1 MNRESVKSRIERRR
15 KAQQHQLLIVIA
27 FFSLALGI
35 WLWYHFIYT
44 RTPEYS
50 LKTLKNAIEQHD
62 VDTAAR
68 CIDLDMLL
76 SSAYDDLTD
85 DMLHYDSALNDETR
99 EKYTAFYNQ
108 IKPEL
113 VSGMKD
119 TILRYAATGE
129 WILPNGTDITK
140 GRLLGIDFERFLERS
155 QLRSTDLAGAPAV
168 HVTGSHTAVG
178 TVSVQDRF
186 TQYTFTLHFTM
197 QQDSD
202 GHWKITKIKNYRTY
216 LDTISPRQNRDIADY
231 IAATHGIVNEYNEQF
246 AAQRARFQALTA
258 QAKGNLTGPVAVS
271 IKALIQNEVV
281 PTLKERQEQLDAVSI
296 PPGAKYLANQRHM
309 STDLSIDAWK
319 HYLHAIEK
327 HSNEEFQTAETL
339 LKQAVETDMRIKDI
353 IRHNTVSQSL
363 PDIS

>member
-1 MNRESVKSRIERRR
+1 
-15 KAQQHQLLIVIA
+15 
-27 FFSLALGI
+27 
-35 WLWYHFIYT
+35 
-44 RTPEYS
+44 
-50 LKTLKNAIEQHD
+50 
-62 VDTAAR
+62 
-68 CIDLDMLL
+68 
-76 SSAYDDLTD
+76 
-85 DMLHYDSALNDETR
+85 
-99 EKYTAFYNQ
+99 
-108 IKPEL
+108 
-113 VSGMKD
+113 
-119 TILRYAATGE
+119 
-129 WILPNGTDITK
+129 
-140 GRLLGIDFERFLERS
+140 
-155 QLRSTDLAGAPAV
+155 

-178 TVSVQDRF
+178 TVSIQDRF

-202 GHWKITKIKNYRTY
+202 GQWKITKIKNYRTY

-258 QAKGNLTGPVAVS
+258 QAKGNLTGPVAAS

-363 PDIS
+363 PDID